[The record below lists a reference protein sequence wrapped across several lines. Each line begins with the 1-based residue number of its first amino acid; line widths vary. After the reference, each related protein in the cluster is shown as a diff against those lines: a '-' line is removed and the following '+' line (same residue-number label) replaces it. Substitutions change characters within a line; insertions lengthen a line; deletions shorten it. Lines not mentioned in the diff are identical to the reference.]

1 LSVWREKT
9 ASRDILHRWRSCGC
23 GSAAFSFIAALQQL
37 MIQQPFLQQLQ
48 CTRHSVAALPAFCP
62 CALQNAH
69 GKLDETE
76 GGGGRGMH
84 LLLGLHERGRGRR
97 SGRDGRVKVQGDE
110 LQAFVTDSKL
120 HHAPY
125 TKLVNSHNT
134 RHKSHVKR
142 KNSNLGIRREAIS
155 ACLRGCLGATGRVA
169 ASAELAT
176 RAQYLRNE
184 MSG

>member
-1 LSVWREKT
+1 
-9 ASRDILHRWRSCGC
+9 
-23 GSAAFSFIAALQQL
+23 
-37 MIQQPFLQQLQ
+37 MPQQPFLQQLQ
-48 CTRHSVAALPAFCP
+48 RTRHSVAAIPAFCP

-84 LLLGLHERGRGRR
+84 LLLGLHERGRRR
-97 SGRDGRVKVQGDE
+97 RGGRDGRVKVQGDE
-110 LQAFVTDSKL
+110 LQAFVTDSEL

-125 TKLVNSHNT
+125 TTLVNSHNT
-134 RHKSHVKR
+134 QHTSHVKR
-142 KNSNLGIRREAIS
+142 KNSNLGIRRKAVS
-155 ACLRGCLGATGRVA
+155 ACFGSCLGAAGRVA
-169 ASAELAT
+169 ASAQLAT